1 MRAWRRH
8 SPLTAAAVLCA
19 LLAAPPPAAA
29 DAAVQSLALQSPAS
43 ESPAPDAF
51 IAWAG
56 SAARKFRTVER
67 DSNDS
72 DLAPF
77 RDLVGRASVVALGE
91 PGHGAHQPLALRN
104 RVFAYL
110 VEHCGFTAIALET
123 SFSESRAVHDFVA
136 GGPGNAADVARRSL
150 TWGFG
155 EYAENAELIQWMR
168 NYNRRAAGRRKIN
181 FYGIDLSGADN
192 DGAFPNARIAL
203 QQVVQYLRTAAP
215 DASKGLLAE
224 LAPLLDRVSAAG
236 YAHLAV
242 SRDPALDG
250 ALESLH
256 GFLRD
261 HAALL
266 RRGGKE
272 SEYQWALRGV
282 IVAGQLRD
290 MLRLDDAAP
299 KSGGA
304 LSAGEY
310 RQVDVRDAAMAD
322 NVLWVRAQEG
332 KQGRILVF
340 AHDAH
345 VMNASTRGGIWSVF
359 SEAPRMMGQ
368 HLRAALGGNLIII
381 GTLGAHNGAGLPAGP
396 PIGGSVDAVLDTLR
410 LPLFVVDLRAAAREP
425 DALRWLDTPHPIR
438 ANFNTELDV
447 DLREAFDALVFIDRL
462 TAARK
467 MAGIP
472 AR

>member
-1 MRAWRRH
+1 M
-8 SPLTAAAVLCA
+8 S
-19 LLAAPPPAAA
+19 
-29 DAAVQSLALQSPAS
+29 
-43 ESPAPDAF
+43 PDAF

-104 RVFAYL
+104 RLFTYL

-168 NYNRRAAGRRKIN
+168 DYNGRAAGRRKIN

-192 DGAFPNARIAL
+192 DGAFPNAQIAL
-203 QQVVQYLRTAAP
+203 QQVVQYLRAAAP
-215 DASKGLLAE
+215 DASKDLLAE
-224 LAPLLDRVSAAG
+224 IAPVLRGVSAAG
-236 YAHLAV
+236 YARVAA
-242 SRDPALDG
+242 SRDRALDG

-272 SEYQWALRGV
+272 SEYEWALRGV

-290 MLRLDDAAP
+290 ILRLGDEP
-299 KSGGA
+299 KTGGA
-304 LSAGEY
+304 MPASEY
-310 RQVDVRDAAMAD
+310 RKVNVRDAAMAD

-332 KQGRILVF
+332 KKGRILVF

-396 PIGGSVDAVLDTLR
+396 PIGGSVDAALDTLG
-410 LPLFVVDLRAAAREP
+410 LPLFVLDLRAAAREP
-425 DALRWLDTPHPIR
+425 DALRWLDAPHPVR

-447 DLREAFDALVFIDRL
+447 GLREAFDALVFIDRL

-467 MAGIP
+467 MGDVP

>member
-1 MRAWRRH
+1 M
-8 SPLTAAAVLCA
+8 
-19 LLAAPPPAAA
+19 
-29 DAAVQSLALQSPAS
+29 
-43 ESPAPDAF
+43 
-51 IAWAG
+51 
-56 SAARKFRTVER
+56 ER

-104 RVFAYL
+104 RLFAYL

-168 NYNRRAAGRRKIN
+168 DYNGRAAGRRKIN

-192 DGAFPNARIAL
+192 DGAFPNAQIAL
-203 QQVVQYLRTAAP
+203 QQVVQYLHTAAP
-215 DASKGLLAE
+215 DASQSLLADI
-224 LAPLLDRVSAAG
+224 APVLQRVSATG

-242 SRDPALDG
+242 SRDAALDG

-272 SEYQWALRGV
+272 SEYDWALRGV

-290 MLRLDDAAP
+290 ILRLGDEP
-299 KSGGA
+299 KTGGA
-304 LSAGEY
+304 MPASEY
-310 RQVDVRDAAMAD
+310 RKVNVRDAAMAD
-322 NVLWVRAQEG
+322 NVLWVRTQEG
-332 KQGRILVF
+332 KKGRILVF

-396 PIGGSVDAVLDTLR
+396 PIGGSVDAALDTLG
-410 LPLFVVDLRAAAREP
+410 LPLFVLDLRAAADEP
-425 DALRWLDTPHPIR
+425 DALRWLDAQHPVR

-447 DLREAFDALVFIDRL
+447 GLREAFDALVFIDGL

-467 MAGIP
+467 MGDVP

>member
-1 MRAWRRH
+1 MLA
-8 SPLTAAAVLCA
+8 AAAVLCA
-19 LLAAPPPAAA
+19 LLAAQPPAAA
-29 DAAVQSLALQSPAS
+29 DAAAQSLAPQALAPQP
-43 ESPAPDAF
+43 PAPDAF

-56 SAARKFRTVER
+56 SAARKLRTVER

-77 RDLVGRASVVALGE
+77 RDLVGRATVVALGE

-136 GGPGNAADVARRSL
+136 GGPGNAADIARRSL

-155 EYAENAELIQWMR
+155 EFAENAELIQWMR
-168 NYNRRAAGRRKIN
+168 DYNGRAAGRRKIN

-192 DGAFPNARIAL
+192 DGAFPNAQIAL

-215 DASKGLLAE
+215 DASRSLLAE
-224 LAPLLDRVSAAG
+224 LAPVLQVSGAG
-236 YAHLAV
+236 YARLAV

-250 ALESLH
+250 TLESLH
-256 GFLRD
+256 RFLCD

-272 SEYQWALRGV
+272 AEYEWALRGM

-290 MLRLDDAAP
+290 MLRLGDEP
-299 KSGGA
+299 PTSGGA
-304 LSAGEY
+304 MSASEY
-310 RQVDVRDAAMAD
+310 RQVNVRDAAMAD

-332 KQGRILVF
+332 QNGRILVF

-396 PIGGSVDAVLDTLR
+396 PIGGSVDAALDTLG
-410 LPLFVVDLRAAAREP
+410 LPLFVLDLRAAAREP
-425 DALRWLDTPHPIR
+425 DALRWLDTPHPVR

-447 DLREAFDALVFIDRL
+447 GLREAFDALVFIDRL

-467 MAGIP
+467 IADVP
-472 AR
+472 VH

>member
-1 MRAWRRH
+1 M
-8 SPLTAAAVLCA
+8 S
-19 LLAAPPPAAA
+19 
-29 DAAVQSLALQSPAS
+29 
-43 ESPAPDAF
+43 PDAF

-104 RVFAYL
+104 RLFTYL

-168 NYNRRAAGRRKIN
+168 DYNGRAAGRRKIN

-192 DGAFPNARIAL
+192 DGAFPNAQIAL
-203 QQVVQYLRTAAP
+203 QQVVQYLRAAAP
-215 DASKGLLAE
+215 DASKDLLAE
-224 LAPLLDRVSAAG
+224 IAPVLRRVSAAG
-236 YAHLAV
+236 YARVAA
-242 SRDPALDG
+242 SRDRALDG

-272 SEYQWALRGV
+272 SEYEWALRGV

-290 MLRLDDAAP
+290 ILRLGDEP
-299 KSGGA
+299 KTGGA
-304 LSAGEY
+304 MPASEY
-310 RQVDVRDAAMAD
+310 RKVNVRDAAMAD

-332 KQGRILVF
+332 KKGRILVF

-396 PIGGSVDAVLDTLR
+396 PIGGSVDAALDTLG
-410 LPLFVVDLRAAAREP
+410 LPLFVLDLRAAAREP
-425 DALRWLDTPHPIR
+425 DALRWLDAPHPVR

-447 DLREAFDALVFIDRL
+447 GLREAFDALVFIDRL

-467 MAGIP
+467 MGDVP